1 MSYHPTKND
10 QEYLE
15 DTIRE
20 IKNTLYQFL
29 GERLDLILVGS
40 TAKGT
45 WLAGEADID
54 IYVCHKTLPEKE
66 VFKLI
71 QEAFPEGQ
79 VKQGQLRLWNLS
91 YNGFDIDL
99 VLPCKGKR
107 EDTIL
112 HSDWFNRHLT
122 DFMRA
127 EIRTAK
133 AYFKTKG
140 VYGAE
145 IGGIIGVAIEQL
157 VILKGNFKA
166 VCELFVNSKPFVQ
179 DPTMQTGRDLLAC
192 INKYRWRQIQL
203 ACVAY
208 LVYPTFEYK
217 PLAWLG
223 FMTKYPRHCTIQF
236 KRTNDKATDYQIVLR
251 MLEKTKRVL
260 KNQEPDIDIDFDVWV
275 GEKIVVCYQVRPLE
289 LPIQKIRCVDA
300 HIKGSKKFREVH
312 PNAFI
317 THNRVCAQID
327 RKIIFP
333 DTYFYSN
340 VVKRITER
348 GLEQI

>member
-15 DTIRE
+15 ETIRE
-20 IKNTLYQFL
+20 ITNTLFQFL
-29 GERLDLILVGS
+29 GIRVNLVLVGS

-45 WLAGEADID
+45 WLVNEADID
-54 IYVCHKTLPEKE
+54 IYVCHSLPEQDTFSLLK
-66 VFKLI
+66 K
-71 QEAFPEGQ
+71 AFPKGKE
-79 VKQGQLRLWNLS
+79 KQGQLKIWNFS

-107 EDTIL
+107 EDTIF

-157 VILKGNFKA
+157 VILQGNFKA
-166 VCELFVNSKPFVQ
+166 VCMILKEPKPYVQ
-179 DPTMQTGRDLLAC
+179 DPTMTTPRDLLAS
-192 INKYRWRQIQL
+192 INKRRWKEL
-203 ACVAY
+203 KKASKEY
-208 LVYPTFEYK
+208 LENPSFEYK
-217 PLAWLG
+217 SMTWLE
-223 FMTKYPRHCTIQF
+223 FMSKYPDYCTIQF
-236 KRTNDKATDYQIVLR
+236 KRTYNRATDYQ
-251 MLEKTKRVL
+251 TVL
-260 KNQEPDIDIDFDVWV
+260 KAGTKIKRIFRNEEPDVEVDLDVWV
-275 GEKIVVCYQVRPLE
+275 GEKIVMCYKVRPLE
-289 LPIQKIRCVDA
+289 LSLQKERCVDA
-300 HIKGSKKFREVH
+300 TISGAKKFQEVH
-312 PNAFI
+312 KEAYF
-317 THNRVCAQID
+317 THGLICAMVD
-327 RKIIFP
+327 RKILFP

-340 VVKRITER
+340 VVKRVTER